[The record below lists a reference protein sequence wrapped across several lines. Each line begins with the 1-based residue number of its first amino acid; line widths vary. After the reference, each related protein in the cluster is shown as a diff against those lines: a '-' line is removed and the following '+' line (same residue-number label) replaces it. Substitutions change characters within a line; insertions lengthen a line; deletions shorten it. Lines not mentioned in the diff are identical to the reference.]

1 MIALRAAR
9 VATVSGVREG
19 WWVTVA
25 GDAIAAV
32 GPEPGTGATPVDLGE
47 VDLIPGLIDLHS
59 DCLEERARPR
69 PTSEQ
74 PMAAALIQ
82 LDGEAA
88 LHGITTHFVC
98 ASFEDDALAGR
109 STAQAAAIVETVD
122 AWRQRLR
129 VDHRVHLRFELT
141 SGAFEL
147 ARRLAA
153 MAPVGLVS
161 YMDHSPGQ
169 GQFPEEAGWR
179 SYYARRFAGDEQ
191 ALDELLARRRA
202 RQEGVEAR
210 REAIAALARERGVL
224 LASHD
229 DDTAATVRRAV
240 ALGALIAEFP
250 LNAAAAHAAAAAGLG
265 IVMGAPN
272 ARRGGS
278 HMNGASAR
286 DFLAAGWLDALASD
300 YHPPSLLA
308 AVYQMEAD
316 GACTF
321 ERAIELVSGGP
332 ARIAGLADRGRIEVG
347 ARADLVA
354 VAVHDGQPMVRQTWV
369 AGTPCMGAGE
379 LQARAWSSL
388 RPRDASS
395 STGGPPRGHA
405 GADAITVRPAAWH
418 DADAIVTLIEA
429 MGGHDGAA
437 ERPGTR
443 AALGA
448 LIERPMV
455 RTLVAQAA
463 GRLAGYLELHARPS
477 AAFGVTEGWI
487 ASLVVDPALRGQ
499 GIGRRL
505 LEVAEDEAALLGCST
520 LTVDSSVL
528 REDAHR
534 FYRREGFADVTPA
547 RRFRRPLVDAVDA
560 GLEQRFLRAAARAAD
575 AVAGALAARERQIP
589 AGGFDP
595 ADKQIDLAAEGV
607 AVAILEALGLSILS
621 EESGRFGPAPRADA
635 PWISLDP
642 IDGTRNCVHGVSPWA
657 TTIGLVRAGAP
668 LAGLVVD
675 HASGRRWWAGSHGP
689 ARVDGRIARP
699 RPGGLVALPST
710 PPQDLDRACVPGA
723 VDLGLSRARIVGCT
737 SVDLC
742 RVADGSTG
750 AFVDVTRAISRVH
763 DIAAAM
769 AVLRGA
775 GAVIAGLDGQPPVLE
790 PDVDARFCVVAAP
803 TAAHVHDLLADHRQL
818 ASDHAR

>member
-1 MIALRAAR
+1 MIALRGAR
-9 VATVSGVREG
+9 VATVAGVREG
-19 WWVTVA
+19 WWVTIA
-25 GDAIAAV
+25 GDTIVAV
-32 GPEPGTGATPVDLGE
+32 GPEPGAGATTVDLGA
-47 VDLIPGLIDLHS
+47 VDLLPGLVDLHS
-59 DCLEERARPR
+59 DCLEERLRPR

-74 PMAAALIQ
+74 PIASALIQ

-109 STAQAAAIVETVD
+109 STAQAARIVETVD
-122 AWRQRLR
+122 AWRHRLR

-141 SGAFEL
+141 SAAFEL

-153 MAPVGLVS
+153 MAPVGMIS

-169 GQFPEEAGWR
+169 GQFPEEASWR
-179 SYYARRFAGDEQ
+179 SYYARRFTGDED

-202 RQEGVEAR
+202 RQDGAEDR
-210 REAIAALARERGVL
+210 REAIAALARERGAL

-229 DDTAATVRRAV
+229 DDTAATVLRAV
-240 ALGALIAEFP
+240 ALDAAIAEFP
-250 LNAAAAHAAAAAGLG
+250 LNAVAARAAAAAGLG

-316 GACTF
+316 GGCTF
-321 ERAIELVSGGP
+321 ERAVELVSGGP

-354 VAVHDGQPMVRQTWV
+354 VAVHHGEPMVRQTWV
-369 AGTPCMGAGE
+369 AGAPCLGAGE
-379 LQARAWSSL
+379 PQASAWSSS

-395 STGGPPRGHA
+395 SAGRLSREHA
-405 GADAITVRPAAWH
+405 GAITVRPAAWD
-418 DADAIVTLIEA
+418 DADAIVELIEA
-429 MGGHDGAA
+429 MGGHHGAA
-437 ERPGTR
+437 ERPGTLP
-443 AALGA
+443 ALGA
-448 LIERPMV
+448 LIERPTV

-487 ASLVVDPALRGQ
+487 ASLVVDPALRGR

-505 LEVAEDEAALLGCST
+505 LEVAQDEAALLGCST

-534 FYRREGFADVTPA
+534 FYRREGFAEVTPA
-547 RRFRRPLVDAVDA
+547 RRFRRPLVDAVQG
-560 GLEQRFLRAAARAAD
+560 GLEQRFLRAAALAVD
-575 AVAGALAARERQIP
+575 AVAGALAGRERHLP
-589 AGGFDP
+589 AGGGFDT
-595 ADKQIDLAAEGV
+595 ADKQTDLAAEDV
-607 AVAILEALGLSILS
+607 AVAVLELLGLSILS
-621 EESGRFGPAPRADA
+621 EESGLFGPAPQADM

-642 IDGTRNCVHGVSPWA
+642 IDGTRNCMHGVSPWA

-675 HASGRRWWAGSHGP
+675 HASGRRWWAGSSGP
-689 ARVDGRIARP
+689 ARVDGHIARP

-710 PPQDLDRACVPGA
+710 PPQELDRACVPGA
-723 VDLGLSRARIVGCT
+723 DGLGLSRARIVGCT

-763 DIAAAM
+763 DIAGAM

-775 GAVIAGLDGQPPVLE
+775 GAVIVGLDGQPPQLE
-790 PDVDARFCVVAAP
+790 PDVDARFCIVAAP
-803 TAAHVHDLLADHRQL
+803 TAAHAHELLAGRHQL
-818 ASDHAR
+818 ADDHAR